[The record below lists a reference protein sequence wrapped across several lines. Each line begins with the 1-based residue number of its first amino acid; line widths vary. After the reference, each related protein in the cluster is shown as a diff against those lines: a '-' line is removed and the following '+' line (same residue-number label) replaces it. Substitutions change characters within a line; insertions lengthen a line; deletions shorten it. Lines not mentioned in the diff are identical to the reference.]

1 MPHILTAGNKLNSP
15 IMTKRDKL
23 KISTKIRI
31 RKSALELFSVVGY
44 FQTSIAEI
52 TTNAHI
58 SKGLFYHYYSSK
70 ESLLEE
76 IMLEHVD
83 SLLSYLP
90 QDNDFND
97 DKLDCFINKVILP
110 SLYNDKNHWKFLTL
124 LLSQQILYKTA
135 FNYLTKSSTFIEYE
149 RILCHFFKEKGY
161 ENPDIEVKLF
171 TSSLMGICIHY
182 ITSPSDMPIKKI
194 MNQFTSNII
203 SKNKNHENYNFN

>member
-1 MPHILTAGNKLNSP
+1 
-15 IMTKRDKL
+15 MTKRDKS
-23 KISTKIRI
+23 KIATKIRI
-31 RKSALELFSVVGY
+31 RKSALKLFSVVGY

-58 SKGLFYHYYSSK
+58 SKGSFYHYYSSK
-70 ESLLEE
+70 KALFEEIILESIESLLN
-76 IMLEHVD
+76 
-83 SLLSYLP
+83 YLP
-90 QDNDFND
+90 NNNEEDFND
-97 DKLDCFINKVILP
+97 DKLVYLINNVVLP
-110 SLYNDKNHWKFLTL
+110 SLDNDTTHWKLL
-124 LLSQQILYKTA
+124 IMLLSQQILYEPA

-149 RILCHFFKEKGY
+149 RMLCHFFKEKGCK
-161 ENPDIEVKLF
+161 NPDIEVKFF